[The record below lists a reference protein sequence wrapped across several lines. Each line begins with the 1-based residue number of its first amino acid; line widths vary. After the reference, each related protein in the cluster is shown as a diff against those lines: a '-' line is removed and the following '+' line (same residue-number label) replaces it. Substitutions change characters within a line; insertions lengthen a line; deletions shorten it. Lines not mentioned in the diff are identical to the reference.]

1 MTRVLA
7 AEENSNFLVPNATF
21 FVELLL
27 FLIILFIFARFIV
40 PPLSRAMA
48 EREQMIRRAAEDRD
62 EAGRKLQEAEERYQA
77 ALAEA
82 HKEE

>member
-27 FLIILFIFARFIV
+27 FLVILFIFWRFIV
-40 PPLSRAMA
+40 PPLT
-48 EREQMIRRAAEDRD
+48 RR
-62 EAGRKLQEAEERYQA
+62 
-77 ALAEA
+77 
-82 HKEE
+82 

>member
-27 FLIILFIFARFIV
+27 FLVILFIFWRFIV
-40 PPLSRAMA
+40 PPLMRAMK
-48 EREQMIRRAAEDRD
+48 ERD
-62 EAGRKLQEAEERYQA
+62 EMNRKQAQDREEATRRLQEAEERYQA
-77 ALAEA
+77 TLA
-82 HKEE
+82 